1 MLKTS
6 QQKMPNEG
14 KQTCE
19 AHEEAD
25 KHVIK
30 QKGVSQEDKCRFGL
44 SVHSSIGLEY
54 ERHTD
59 LCMNMQASM
68 QKNAYKQ
75 GEPNGWHKQARQA
88 YQHHTEWR
96 KVCIKHTNTIGV

>member
-19 AHEEAD
+19 AHKEAD

-54 ERHTD
+54 ERHTY
-59 LCMNMQASM
+59 LYMNMQVSM
-68 QKNAYKQ
+68 QKNAQKQ
-75 GEPNGWHKQARQA
+75 GKPNGWH
-88 YQHHTEWR
+88 
-96 KVCIKHTNTIGV
+96 N